1 MVKKFAETVDKHGA
15 KKIIS
20 VYLDDKTAEILES
33 CDEDFRRL
41 YILEE
46 HKANNRTRAETRR
59 HTSYEELIEQAGNEL
74 ASAEESPAE
83 RVLRL
88 ETYARLHKAM
98 DKLTDKQYR
107 ALWLVAV
114 DELSFHEAG
123 AKMGVRWETVREHYE
138 AAIKKVR
145 KNF

>member
-1 MVKKFAETVDKHGA
+1 MKKIHTEITDQNGA
-15 KKIIS
+15 IKIIS
-20 VYLDDKTAEILES
+20 VIVDDKTAEILES

-59 HTSYEELIEQAGNEL
+59 HTSYEELTEQAGNEI
-74 ASAEESPAE
+74 ASTEESPAE

-114 DELSFHEAG
+114 DRLSFHEAA
-123 AKMGVRWETVREHYE
+123 AKMGIRWETVREHYQ
-138 AAIKKVR
+138 AAIKKVQN
-145 KNF
+145 NF